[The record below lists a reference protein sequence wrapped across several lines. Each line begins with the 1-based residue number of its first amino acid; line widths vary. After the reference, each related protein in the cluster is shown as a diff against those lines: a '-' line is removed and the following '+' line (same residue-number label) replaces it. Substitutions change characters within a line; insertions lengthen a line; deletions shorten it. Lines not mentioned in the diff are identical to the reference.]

1 MSATTVVRPV
11 QTADADAIATI
22 YNGYI
27 SETHITFE
35 IEPVAADAMAN
46 RIDEVTAIPLPWLV
60 AEVSRDV
67 VGYAFATPWKD
78 RPAYK
83 FSVETAIYLDPKK
96 TGMGIGRLL
105 YSRLLNELATMSLH
119 SAIGGIAL
127 PNAASVQLH
136 EQLGF
141 RKIGQFDEVGFKH
154 GHWIDVG
161 YWQLHF

>member
-1 MSATTVVRPV
+1 MSATTVIRPA
-11 QTADADAIATI
+11 QTADAGAIATI

-35 IEPVAADAMAN
+35 IESVAADAMAS

-67 VGYAFATPWKD
+67 VGYAYATPWKD

-96 TGMGIGRLL
+96 TGMGIGRML

>member
-1 MSATTVVRPV
+1 MSATTIVRPA
-11 QTADADAIATI
+11 TEDDAGAIAEI

-35 IEPVAADAMAN
+35 IEAVSADAMAR
-46 RIDEVTAIPLPWLV
+46 RIAEVYEIPLPWLV
-60 AEVSRDV
+60 AEISREV
-67 VGYAFATPWKD
+67 VGYAYASRWKN

-83 FSVETAIYLDPKK
+83 FTVETAIYLDPTR
-96 TGMGIGRLL
+96 TGIGIGRML
-105 YSRLLNELATMSLH
+105 YSRLLHQLGEMSLH

-127 PNAASVQLH
+127 PNVASVQLH

-141 RKIGQFDEVGFKH
+141 RKIGQFDDVGYKH
-154 GHWIDVG
+154 GEWIDVG